1 MAKVNGDMRVMTLT
15 DVMQWVDMS
24 QKSGVLTLTYEDI
37 SRTIYLHEGNIVFT
51 SSTQSGSRLGD
62 VLITAG
68 VITER
73 QCINALN
80 ESQKLET
87 PFTAYLIDLGLVDK
101 DRLEGV
107 IRQFSEFIIVNA
119 IKWNGGFFEF
129 SDALPPAVLN
139 GPIKINVSSILFN
152 SVKVVDESGRD

>member
-24 QKSGVLTLTYEDI
+24 QKSGVLTLSYEDI

-62 VLITAG
+62 VLINAG
-68 VITER
+68 VITEK

-80 ESQKLET
+80 ESQKLEI

-101 DRLEGV
+101 DRLEEV

-129 SDALPPAVLN
+129 SDELPSTILN
-139 GPIKINVSSILFN
+139 GPIKINVSAILFN
-152 SVKVVDESGRD
+152 SVKVVDESERE